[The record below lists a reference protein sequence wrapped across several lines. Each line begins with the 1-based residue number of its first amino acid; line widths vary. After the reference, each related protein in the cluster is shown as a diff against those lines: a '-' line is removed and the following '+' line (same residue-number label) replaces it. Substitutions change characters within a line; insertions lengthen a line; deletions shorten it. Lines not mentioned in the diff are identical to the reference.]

1 VLAVSSALVSLVLFA
16 VGVLHLVPA
25 WGVLGAE
32 RLARLY
38 GALPPDP
45 SLVLLLR
52 HRALLFG
59 VLGAFC
65 CAAAFV
71 RPWRWP
77 ALVAALVSTAGFVAL
92 AAGRAEAIAPA
103 LRRVVAADVIA
114 SAALAIATALWLL
127 AERTG
132 AA

>member
-1 VLAVSSALVSLVLFA
+1 MTSALVALVLLA
-16 VGVLHLVPA
+16 VGALHLVPA
-25 WGVLGAE
+25 LGALGAE
-32 RLARLY
+32 RIARLY
-38 GALPPDP
+38 GTATGDP
-45 SLVLLLR
+45 ALVLLLR

-92 AAGRAEAIAPA
+92 ADGAAGGLSPA

-114 SAALAIATALWLL
+114 SLALALAIALWWL
-127 AERTG
+127 AGRAG
-132 AA
+132 P